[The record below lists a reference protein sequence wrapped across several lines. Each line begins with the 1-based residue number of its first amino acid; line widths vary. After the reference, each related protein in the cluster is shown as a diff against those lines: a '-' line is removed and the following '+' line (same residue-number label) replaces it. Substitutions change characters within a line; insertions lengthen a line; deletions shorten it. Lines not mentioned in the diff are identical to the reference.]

1 MTTTLMLDRAAIA
14 RAARRHG
21 VSQLQIF
28 GSAVTGALQ
37 PGSDVDFLVDF
48 LPGRAD
54 AFDDYT
60 GLQQELSLIVGRP
73 VDLVVRRAIRNPYLR
88 ASVEKYAEDVYVRQ
102 G

>member
-1 MTTTLMLDRAAIA
+1 MTTTLMLDRAAVA
-14 RAARRHG
+14 RAAQRHG
-21 VSQLQIF
+21 VARLQIF
-28 GSAVTGALQ
+28 GSAARGVLQ

-60 GLQQELSLIVGRP
+60 GLQQALHLIVGRP
-73 VDLVVRRAIRNPYLR
+73 VDLVVRRAIRNPYFR
-88 ASVEKYAEDVYVRQ
+88 ASVEEHAEDVYVRQ

>member
-28 GSAVTGALQ
+28 GSAVTGSLR

-73 VDLVVRRAIRNPYLR
+73 VDLVVRRAIRNPYFR